1 MYSYGNYK
9 KYLGIVMNKKIIF
22 SILLLISKSAFSDI
36 DTLLNNLNELDDKAS
51 EIINEFKQVLSREE
65 KIKTIL
71 KILVD
76 IIRVSE
82 QKGPEVS
89 EIVKESFGNIFSKES
104 LESATDEDLDNALNI
119 LIMTSR
125 SEERRVGKECR

>member
-1 MYSYGNYK
+1 
-9 KYLGIVMNKKIIF
+9 MNKKIIF

-125 SEERRVGKECR
+125 VIHNAKFFKKSTV